1 LTINYLSKIN
11 FKYLNN
17 YFLIMGLHSNLEM
30 KKNNLKIK
38 IEDLLLLVLFMLEK
52 RSFKSISES
61 ELQNI
66 IYFLKDKLFSYQF
79 YSKPI
84 IYSYELLEDVQKTNQ
99 DGFIESTIEIIG
111 DESVPKYHYS
121 LSLLGKARS
130 QNIID
135 SLSQETKD
143 KINEYLDEAMIK
155 INK

>member
-1 LTINYLSKIN
+1 MTINYLSKIN

>member
-1 LTINYLSKIN
+1 
-11 FKYLNN
+11 
-17 YFLIMGLHSNLEM
+17 MGISSNLEM
-30 KKNNLKIK
+30 KKKNLKIK
-38 IEDLLLLVLFMLEK
+38 TENLLLLVLFMLEK
-52 RSFKSISES
+52 RSFKSVSES

-66 IYFLKDKLFSYQF
+66 IYLLKDKLFSYQF

-84 IYSYELLEDVQKTNQ
+84 IYSYELLGDVQKINQ

-111 DESVPKYHYS
+111 DESVPRYHYS

-135 SLSQETKD
+135 SLSQEAKD
-143 KINEYLDEAMIK
+143 KINEYLDEAIIK